1 MKLNRSSRIQLKV
14 GIEPTP
20 LIDVMFLLT
29 IFFMLT
35 STIIKT
41 SSINV
46 NLPKSVISD
55 FQPKTQVIITIT
67 KDNKLFLNDY
77 PISLEDISPTIR
89 KITIRD
95 PNVPVIIRGDKDI
108 SYQTVIEVMDR
119 VRIGGA
125 TEVSLSVD
133 TKK

>member
-1 MKLNRSSRIQLKV
+1 MKLSKSTGNELKV

-46 NLPKSVISD
+46 NLPKSITSD
-55 FQPKTQVIITIT
+55 SQPKTQIVITIS
-67 KDNKLFLNDY
+67 KDGKIFLNDY
-77 PISLEDISPTIR
+77 PISINDISPTIKR
-89 KITIRD
+89 ITVKD
-95 PNVPVIIRGDKDI
+95 PSVPVIIRGDKDLP
-108 SYQTVIEVMDR
+108 YQIIIDIMDK
-119 VRIGGA
+119 VRLGGA
-125 TEVSLSVD
+125 TEVSLSVEQ
-133 TKK
+133 KR

>member
-1 MKLNRSSRIQLKV
+1 MRLLRSDRSRLKV

-46 NLPKSVISD
+46 NLPKSIVSD
-55 FQPKTQVIITIT
+55 SQPRTQIIITIT
-67 KDNKLFLNDY
+67 RDAKVFLNDY
-77 PISLEDISPTIR
+77 PISLDDIPPALKRVT
-89 KITIRD
+89 TRD

-108 SYQTVIEVMDR
+108 PYQYIIEVMDR
-119 VRIGGA
+119 VRLGGA
-125 TEVSLSVD
+125 TEISLSVEQ
-133 TKK
+133 KR

>member
-1 MKLNRSSRIQLKV
+1 MNYFWLITHNKSMRLFKTDRNRIKV

-55 FQPKTQVIITIT
+55 SQPRTQIVITIT
-67 KDNKLFLNDY
+67 KDNKVF
-77 PISLEDISPTIR
+77 
-89 KITIRD
+89 
-95 PNVPVIIRGDKDI
+95 
-108 SYQTVIEVMDR
+108 
-119 VRIGGA
+119 
-125 TEVSLSVD
+125 
-133 TKK
+133 

>member
-1 MKLNRSSRIQLKV
+1 MNNSRSRRNTIRV

-46 NLPKSVISD
+46 NLPKSIISD
-55 FQPKTQVIITIT
+55 SQPRTQIIVTIT
-67 KDNKLFLNDY
+67 RDNKLFLNDY
-77 PISLEDISPTIR
+77 PISLQDLSSAIKR
-89 KITIRD
+89 ITVRD

-108 SYQTVIEVMDR
+108 PYQMVIEVMDR

-125 TEVSLSVD
+125 VEVSLSVEQ
-133 TKK
+133 KR

>member
-1 MKLNRSSRIQLKV
+1 MKLSRSNRIPLKV

-46 NLPKSVISD
+46 NLPKSVTSD
-55 FQPKTQVIITIT
+55 SQPKTQIVITIT

-77 PISLEDISPTIR
+77 QISLEDISPTIK
-89 KITIRD
+89 KITVKD
-95 PNVPVIIRGDKDI
+95 PKVPVIIRGDKDI
-108 SYQTVIEVMDR
+108 PYQTVIEVMDR
-119 VRIGGA
+119 IRIGGA
-125 TEVSLSVD
+125 TEISLSVD
-133 TKK
+133 QKR

>member
-1 MKLNRSSRIQLKV
+1 MKYRKRSNALKV

-35 STIIKT
+35 STVIKT

-46 NLPKSVISD
+46 NLPKSITSD
-55 FQPKTQVIITIT
+55 SQPKTQVNITIT
-67 KDNKLFLNDY
+67 KNGEIFFNDY
-77 PISLEDISPTIR
+77 KISIDDIPSAIR
-89 KITIRD
+89 KLVVRD
-95 PNVPVIIRGDKDI
+95 PSIPVVIRGDKDLQ
-108 SYQTVIEVMDR
+108 YQFIIDVMDK

-125 TEVSLSVD
+125 TEVSLLVD
-133 TKK
+133 KR

>member
-1 MKLNRSSRIQLKV
+1 MNNPRFRRNTIRV

-46 NLPKSVISD
+46 NLPKSITSD
-55 FQPKTQVIITIT
+55 SQPRTQIIVTIT

-77 PISLEDISPTIR
+77 PISLQDLSSAIKR
-89 KITIRD
+89 ITVRD

-108 SYQTVIEVMDR
+108 PYQMVIEVMDR

-125 TEVSLSVD
+125 VEVSLSVEQ
-133 TKK
+133 KR

>member
-1 MKLNRSSRIQLKV
+1 MKLLKSERNRLKV

-55 FQPKTQVIITIT
+55 FQPRTQIIITIT
-67 KDNKLFLNDY
+67 REGKLFLNDY
-77 PISLEDISPTIR
+77 PISINDISPAIKR
-89 KITIRD
+89 ITVKD
-95 PNVPVIIRGDKDI
+95 PKVPVVIRGDRDI
-108 SYQTVIEVMDR
+108 PYQTVIEVMDR
-119 VRIGGA
+119 VRLGGA
-125 TEVSLSVD
+125 TEVSLSVEQ
-133 TKK
+133 KK